1 MLATYNLRKITIRS
15 LFTSVTALA
24 LAAFAVVLGEIRVA
38 AQSTDLVVGPV
49 NTNESTV
56 LQGHHPTWAKPETDA
71 GLVPPSLR
79 LEHLTLLLSRSPEQ
93 ELEFKQFLER
103 QQDPTSSDYHHWLT
117 AAQIGERFGV
127 SLHDI
132 AAISDWLRSQD
143 LRLDYVSPSRVRINF
158 SGTASAV
165 SKAFGAEM
173 HYFNVQG
180 KNRISIT
187 TEPRIPAA
195 LAPVI
200 KVVQGLYTVEFQP
213 MYKISEQPGRI
224 VKPGPGSQNTNPQ
237 FTISSTQHLI
247 VPGDFAVI
255 YDVNPAYQANIFG
268 LGLNIAIIGRSRV
281 SNADIE
287 NFQSLMQLPVQDP
300 VVIVPPTGV
309 DPGPA
314 ATGAQGS
321 GALTGDQEEQTLDV
335 TRSGSV
341 APGATVELVI
351 SGNSATADGVD
362 IATQYAIDA
371 IPAAIMSI
379 SYGSCE
385 AHAGPANV
393 QFFDGVF
400 SQAAAEGISVF
411 VSSGDSAA
419 AGCDPAFQTPPA
431 TQVASPNSLCS
442 SGYVTCVGGSEF
454 ADTANPAQ
462 YWSSTN
468 AADMHSAL
476 SYIPEGAWNEPSG
489 SSGTV
494 VAGTGGGVSSIIP
507 TPSWQTGTGVPAARA
522 GRYTPDVAF
531 SAAGHDGYFA
541 CLAAASADCSIG
553 QFTAFAGTSAAA
565 PDMAGIAALLAQ
577 KVGTAL
583 GNLNP
588 MLYKLAANPANAVFH
603 DVTVASSGVVGCTV
617 GTPSMCNNSTASAT
631 GLTGGLTGYLVGA
644 GFDEATGLGSI
655 DVNNLLGTW
664 GTLPALGISTT
675 NLSANVNPSF
685 INTSVVFTA
694 TVTTGGTNAPTGFVT
709 FLDGG
714 NTLGKGTLNAS
725 AVATFTTSTLAAGS
739 HVITTAYGG
748 DGNNSGSISAPL
760 TQQVLSSYPVP
771 VSLTLSPSSANAGGS
786 GFNLLVEGVDF
797 FPTSTILWNGTARTT
812 TYINSTS
819 LQTALTPADIAAAGT
834 ASVTVKNPTPGGGTS
849 NVLTFDV
856 LEAFGG
862 SGGFLSMFTNSGALG
877 NSLLF
882 QSNGFVGVGTTS
894 PGAEFDVEYT
904 TSTPT
909 NALLSNINYNNTA
922 AVNNAV
928 VSAFDMNFL
937 DSSKAANLSKQTARI
952 AYIRQAGATGGVT
965 AFDSALTATEFLFAN
980 APYQVRGIN
989 IEGPTVDSGHTLAN
1003 FTGLYIGSPGGAG
1016 TTTNRFALVTEPN
1029 AGNVGIGTTSPA
1041 TALQVVGDVRIGN
1054 SGSNGCLQNFSG
1066 TSIAGTCS
1074 SDLRLKTNVLPFAPV
1089 LDKLVQIQ
1097 PVHFNWKA
1105 DEHPEYHFGTALNS
1119 GLIAQEVEKVFPEMV
1134 TVDARGYKM
1143 VNYSELPYLTLAAIR
1158 ELKTENDSLRAQVT
1172 DKQQELEELHQ
1183 QMSSIQARLDRLER
1197 RHSHH
1202 VTRSTKSRHR

>member
-1 MLATYNLRKITIRS
+1 MIATYNLCKHTLSS
-15 LFTSVTALA
+15 LFTSVTALVLGAFA
-24 LAAFAVVLGEIRVA
+24 LALSGSCVT
-38 AQSTDLVVGPV
+38 AQSTDLVVDPV
-49 NTNESTV
+49 SANETTV
-56 LQGHHPTWAKPETDA
+56 LQGHHPTWAKPETDT
-71 GLVPPSLR
+71 GLVPASLR
-79 LEHLTLLLSRSPEQ
+79 LEHLTLVLSRSEDREAQ
-93 ELEFKQFLER
+93 FKQFLEK
-103 QQDPTSSDYHHWLT
+103 QQDPTSSDYHRWLT

-132 AAISDWLRSQD
+132 AAISNWLRSQD
-143 LRLDYVSPSRVRINF
+143 LRVDYVSPSRVRMNF

-165 SKAFGAEM
+165 GKAFGAEM

-187 TEPRIPAA
+187 AEPRIPAA

-200 KVVQGLYTVEFQP
+200 KAVQGLYTVELQP
-213 MYKISEQPGRI
+213 MSKISEQPGSIIR
-224 VKPGPGSQNTNPQ
+224 PGPGSQNANPQ

-247 VPGDFAVI
+247 VPGDFAII
-255 YDVNPAYQANIFG
+255 YDVNPTYKANIFG
-268 LGLNIAIIGRSRV
+268 LGVNIAIIGRSRV

-287 NFQSLMQLPVQDP
+287 NFQSMMQLPVQDP

-314 ATGAQGS
+314 ATGAPGS
-321 GALTGDQEEQTLDV
+321 GALAGDQGEQTLDV

-362 IATQYAIDA
+362 IATQYAIDM
-371 IPAAIMSI
+371 IPAPIMSI

-385 AHAGPANV
+385 ANAGSASV
-393 QFFDGVF
+393 QFFDGLF

-419 AGCDPAFQTPPA
+419 AGCDRAFQTPPA

-442 SGYVTCVGGSEF
+442 SSYVTCVGGTEF

-476 SYIPEGAWNEPSG
+476 SYIPEGAWNEPTG

-494 VAGTGGGVSSIIP
+494 VAGSGGGVSSIIP
-507 TPSWQTGTGVPAARA
+507 TPSWQMGTGVPAARA
-522 GRYTPDVAF
+522 GRYTPDIAF

-541 CLAAASADCSIG
+541 CLAAASADCSKG

-565 PDMAGIAALLAQ
+565 PDMAGIVALLAQ
-577 KVGTAL
+577 NVGTAL

-588 MLYKLAANPANAVFH
+588 MLYKLAANPANGVFH
-603 DVTVASSGVVGCTV
+603 DVTVASSGVAGCSV
-617 GTPSMCNNSTASAT
+617 STPSMCNNSTPSPT
-631 GLTGGLTGYLVGA
+631 GLTGGLAGYLVGA

-655 DVNNLLGTW
+655 DVNNLLGAW
-664 GTLPALGISTT
+664 GTLPALGISTIS
-675 NLSANVNPSF
+675 LGANVNPSL

-694 TVTTGGTNAPTGFVT
+694 TVITGGVSAPTGTVT

-725 AVATFTTSTLAAGS
+725 GGATFTTSSLAAGS
-739 HVITTAYGG
+739 HAITAAYGG
-748 DGNNSGSISAPL
+748 DGNNVGSISAPL
-760 TQQVLSSYPVP
+760 TQQVLNSYPVP
-771 VSLTLSPSSANAGGS
+771 VSLTLSPSSVNAGGG
-786 GFNLLVEGVDF
+786 GFNLLVEGIDF
-797 FPTSTILWNGTARTT
+797 FPTSTVFWNGIARAT
-812 TYINSTS
+812 TYVSSTL
-819 LQTALTPADIAAAGT
+819 LQTALTPADIVAAGS
-834 ASVTVKNPTPGGGTS
+834 ASVTVKNPSPGGGTS
-849 NVLTFDV
+849 NLLTFDV

-862 SGGFLSMFTNSGALG
+862 SGGYLSMFTNSGALG
-877 NSLLF
+877 NSSLF
-882 QSNGFVGVGTTS
+882 QSKGFVGVGTTT
-894 PGAEFDVEYT
+894 PGAQFDVEYT
-904 TSTPT
+904 TSTPA

-922 AVNNAV
+922 VVNNAV
-928 VSAFDMNFL
+928 VSAFNMNFM
-937 DSSKAANLSKQTARI
+937 DSSTAVNLSKQTARI
-952 AYIRQAGATGGVT
+952 AYIRQPGATGGVT
-965 AFDSALTATEFLFAN
+965 AFDSALTATSFLYAD
-980 APYQVRGIN
+980 APYQLRGIN
-989 IEGPTVDSGHTLAN
+989 LEGPTVDAGHTLGS
-1003 FTGLYIGSPGGAG
+1003 FIGLFIGSPGGAG
-1016 TTTNRFALVTEPN
+1016 TTTNKLALVTEPN
-1029 AGNVGIGTTSPA
+1029 AGNAGIGTTSPA
-1041 TALQVVGDVRIGN
+1041 TALQVNGDVRIGT

-1074 SDLRLKTNVLPFAPV
+1074 SDLRLKTNVLPFEPV

-1105 DEHPEYHFGTALNS
+1105 DEYPEYHFGTALNS

-1143 VNYSELPYLTLAAIR
+1143 VNYTELPYLTLAAIR
-1158 ELKTENDSLRAQVT
+1158 ELKTQNDSLRAQVT
-1172 DKQQELEELHQ
+1172 DKQQEVEQLRE
-1183 QMSSIQARLDRLER
+1183 QMSSVQARLDRLER
-1197 RHSHH
+1197 
-1202 VTRSTKSRHR
+1202 TRSYKRARSREKH